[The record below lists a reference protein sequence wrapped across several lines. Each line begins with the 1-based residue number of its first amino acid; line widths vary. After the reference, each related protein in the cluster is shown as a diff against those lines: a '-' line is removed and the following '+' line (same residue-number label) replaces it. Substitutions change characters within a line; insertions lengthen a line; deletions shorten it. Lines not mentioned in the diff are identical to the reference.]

1 MRRLNLPA
9 QTWRK
14 SSYSDD
20 LGPGCVELQ
29 PTPDAQVAI
38 GDSKSRP
45 RGALAFQPP
54 AWATFVRAVTH
65 DQLTTTVPF
74 IVG

>member
-1 MRRLNLPA
+1 MIRHDLPSDA
-9 QTWRK
+9 WWK
-14 SSYSDD
+14 SSYSLDGQGEC
-20 LGPGCVELQ
+20 LEAQ
-29 PTPDAQVAI
+29 PTPDAQVAV

-54 AWATFVRAVTH
+54 AWATFVGAVRR

-74 IVG
+74 MDG

>member
-9 QTWRK
+9 QAWRK
-14 SSYSDD
+14 SSHSDD
-20 LGPGCVELQ
+20 QHPGCVELQ
-29 PTPDAQVAI
+29 PTPDSQVAI

-45 RGALAFQPP
+45 RGALVFGPP
-54 AWATFVRAVTH
+54 AWATFVRAVTR

-74 IVG
+74 MVG

>member
-1 MRRLNLPA
+1 MIRHGLPRNA
-9 QTWRK
+9 WWK
-14 SSYSDD
+14 SSYSYDTQGEC
-20 LGPGCVELQ
+20 LELQ

-45 RGALAFQPP
+45 RGALVFGPP
-54 AWATFVRAVTH
+54 AWAAFVRAVTR

-74 IVG
+74 MVG

>member
-1 MRRLNLPA
+1 MIRHGLPA
-9 QTWRK
+9 DAWWK
-14 SSYSDD
+14 SSYSYDTQGEC
-20 LGPGCVELQ
+20 LEAQ

-45 RGALAFQPP
+45 RGALVFGPLT
-54 AWATFVRAVTH
+54 WAAFVRAVTR

-74 IVG
+74 MVG